1 VWGSSKPSVSVDG
14 QLAVRGARTGV
25 RLAESRSR
33 PKVETDFQRV
43 SASCRSTETLHRELQ
58 QTDET
63 VHERLAVQSPSYS
76 NVLSN
81 RHKMSDF
88 ENLGVDDG
96 ELLRVA
102 CAPEATVRGKAC
114 GELGL
119 YE

>member
-1 VWGSSKPSVSVDG
+1 
-14 QLAVRGARTGV
+14 
-25 RLAESRSR
+25 
-33 PKVETDFQRV
+33 
-43 SASCRSTETLHRELQ
+43 
-58 QTDET
+58 
-63 VHERLAVQSPSYS
+63 
-76 NVLSN
+76 
-81 RHKMSDF
+81 MSDF